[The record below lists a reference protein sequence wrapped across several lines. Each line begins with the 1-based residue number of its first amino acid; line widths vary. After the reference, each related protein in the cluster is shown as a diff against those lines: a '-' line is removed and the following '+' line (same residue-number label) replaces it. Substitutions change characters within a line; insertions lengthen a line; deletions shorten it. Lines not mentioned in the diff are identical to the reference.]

1 MDISLT
7 QDSSGFQ
14 GFEAAEGYAIV
25 LAEKNNLTLIDDDE
39 WIDIEDDN
47 PSFSRTI
54 VVTKNHRFHESF
66 PTTLGFGKSKARI
79 FSTSMVSISFE
90 VPYSW
95 SADGSLDDDAQRI
108 RMEVFDLR
116 GRKIATLVDRNLRP
130 GSYDANWRGKS
141 YSGRQVAAG
150 MYAITLSNKQSRD
163 VMKIVKK

>member
-1 MDISLT
+1 MKSDF
-7 QDSSGFQ
+7 G
-14 GFEAAEGYAIV
+14 
-25 LAEKNNLTLIDDDE
+25 
-39 WIDIEDDN
+39 IEDDN

-130 GSYDANWRGKS
+130 GSYDAYWRGKS